1 MVDQLHDDDWINI
14 VRYLTLRDQLS
25 LMCTCQYFENIVKKS
40 WQCTAM
46 AEVDADVLQV
56 FKKKP
61 QRMHC
66 FLQLASKSLKKLILR
81 GAELELLLP
90 SWKIYDF
97 QQLHSLDCHVWCVH
111 SFDQTTL
118 LLAQIFPNVTELNI
132 KDMSGGHGIW
142 NFKRVQELTLNSTS
156 LNAPVLDRIF
166 AKMPLRR
173 LSLFPF
179 FSSQLDDLSLV
190 HRCTT
195 LKEFVIHD
203 FNLKFDML
211 RSLLNLPNFYR
222 LTLYTREYY
231 ENYMRN
237 LRALEQEYRVTSLI
251 FRACFWFFPNVS
263 SYIVRFKNLRR
274 LVMLDDDIDNC
285 QLMLICSQ
293 LKHLESLHLMQISE
307 SFSAS
312 DFWNMVDACNSLKE
326 VSISFNDLEPNFLE
340 ESKKLIDGV
349 FVSRNS
355 PLTLHVY
362 NTILDL
368 DVQETLDALQ
378 HPLLEISFDE
388 VLIET
393 LATAP
398 DAFIE
403 TEFVPNEL
411 YSTHKGAPN

>member
-14 VRYLTLRDQLS
+14 
-25 LMCTCQYFENIVKKS
+25 
-40 WQCTAM
+40 
-46 AEVDADVLQV
+46 
-56 FKKKP
+56 
-61 QRMHC
+61 
-66 FLQLASKSLKKLILR
+66 
-81 GAELELLLP
+81 
-90 SWKIYDF
+90 
-97 QQLHSLDCHVWCVH
+97 
-111 SFDQTTL
+111 
-118 LLAQIFPNVTELNI
+118 
-132 KDMSGGHGIW
+132 
-142 NFKRVQELTLNSTS
+142 
-156 LNAPVLDRIF
+156 
-166 AKMPLRR
+166 
-173 LSLFPF
+173 
-179 FSSQLDDLSLV
+179 
-190 HRCTT
+190 
-195 LKEFVIHD
+195 
-203 FNLKFDML
+203 
-211 RSLLNLPNFYR
+211 
-222 LTLYTREYY
+222 
-231 ENYMRN
+231 
-237 LRALEQEYRVTSLI
+237 
-251 FRACFWFFPNVS
+251 VS